1 MELMREK
8 ILQNGRIAELKA
20 ALEDAI
26 AAKEVYKGQIDQEE
40 ARMKNL
46 FQTIKEHSSPVKGK
60 GADSSTDISQQIIVL
75 TQRDAKTGESIA
87 DDQSI
92 NQRSDIDNSI
102 DKKPYKKVPPPIK
115 GLQNS
120 QKPPL
125 NNSSMKHELD
135 FLYKRVAEYQKAMDD
150 IMRLPFI
157 NEAEVHDIIKKVYA
171 SVATKV
177 SIRDLQ
183 KVNIYRIESPRRAAE

>member
-40 ARMKNL
+40 GRMKTL
-46 FQTIKEHSSPVKGK
+46 FQTIKEHSSPIKGK
-60 GADSSTDISQQIIVL
+60 GGDSSTDISQQIIVL

-92 NQRSDIDNSI
+92 N
-102 DKKPYKKVPPPIK
+102 
-115 GLQNS
+115 
-120 QKPPL
+120 
-125 NNSSMKHELD
+125 
-135 FLYKRVAEYQKAMDD
+135 
-150 IMRLPFI
+150 
-157 NEAEVHDIIKKVYA
+157 
-171 SVATKV
+171 
-177 SIRDLQ
+177 
-183 KVNIYRIESPRRAAE
+183 

>member
-1 MELMREK
+1 MDLMREK

-87 DDQSI
+87 DD
-92 NQRSDIDNSI
+92 
-102 DKKPYKKVPPPIK
+102 
-115 GLQNS
+115 
-120 QKPPL
+120 
-125 NNSSMKHELD
+125 
-135 FLYKRVAEYQKAMDD
+135 
-150 IMRLPFI
+150 
-157 NEAEVHDIIKKVYA
+157 
-171 SVATKV
+171 
-177 SIRDLQ
+177 
-183 KVNIYRIESPRRAAE
+183 